1 MPPRLL
7 IGGGLALI
15 AVGLALMTVISATSG
30 WTVLL
35 AGMVVSGLGSGVI
48 NPALA
53 SAAVGTVSREK
64 AGVGSG
70 INNTFRQVGIAV
82 GIAGLGA
89 IFASTVRSS
98 FVGDLAARSPR
109 LARHAGQLAG
119 SVTSGGGLGAVH
131 PSGPGAQVITAAVRY
146 SFVTGL
152 DRILWVAAIIAAV
165 GAVVSAT
172 LLRAG
177 GISSAPEASAEH
189 EEIMR
194 RAA

>member
-1 MPPRLL
+1 
-7 IGGGLALI
+7 
-15 AVGLALMTVISATSG
+15 MTMLSVTSG

-35 AGMVVSGLGSGVI
+35 AGMVVSGIGSGVT
-48 NPALA
+48 NPVLA
-53 SAAVGTVSREK
+53 SAAVGTVSSEK

-98 FVGDLAARSPR
+98 FVSDLAARSPQ
-109 LARHAGQLAG
+109 LARHASQLAG
-119 SVTSGGGLGAVH
+119 SITSGGGLSGVH
-131 PSGPGAQVITAAVRY
+131 PSGPGAQLIASAVRD

-165 GAVVSAT
+165 GAVISAA
-172 LLRAG
+172 LLRTRD
-177 GISSAPEASAEH
+177 ISSAPEASAEH
-189 EEIMR
+189 EEILR